1 MTNTLMHHGVQG
13 MHWGVRR
20 YQPYPDGHAGGK
32 EVGEAAQKKKA
43 SSMSDEELAKKVK
56 RMNLE
61 KQYNDMTKEKP
72 KPTKLENAKEAV
84 DTASKLVN
92 KAKDI
97 NQKGINKSSKKQTVD
112 LSSMTDQE
120 LRDRINRY
128 NLEKQYNEIFN
139 DKPTV
144 SKGRE
149 YVSKTLDV
157 AGDVLSVVGPA
168 VTIAVAISKLKG

>member
-1 MTNTLMHHGVQG
+1 MYELKHHGVQG

-32 EVGEAAQKKKA
+32 EVGEAAKKKKA
-43 SSMSDEELAKKVK
+43 SSMSDEELAKSVR

-61 KQYNDMTKEKP
+61 KQYNDMTREKP

-92 KAKDI
+92 RAKDI
-97 NQKGINKSSKKQTVD
+97 NQKSINNKKKETID
-112 LSSMTDQE
+112 LSSMSDQE
-120 LRDRINRY
+120 LRERINRY
-128 NLEKQYNEIFN
+128 NLEKQYKEIVSN
-139 DKPTV
+139 NSSSI

-157 AGDVLSVVGPA
+157 AGDVLGVVGPA
-168 VTIAVAISKLKG
+168 VTIAVAIKKMKG